1 MSRIYLDYQA
11 TTPLDPQVW
20 AAMKPFFLQQFG
32 NPGSIDTERGQ
43 AAAQMVETARGQLA
57 GAIGALPRDVIFTS
71 GATEAN
77 NLALKGAMVLQV
89 KKGRPRILTFASE
102 HKCVLAATQACAEF
116 GAEPEVLPVQPDGL
130 IDLDNLAHKLDQ
142 RVGMISAMAV
152 HNEIGVIQN
161 FVALGDLAQRH
172 GALFHCDMAQAL
184 GKIPI
189 DLGRLPI
196 ALASFSAH
204 KAYGP
209 MGIGALYIRRR
220 PKAHVAPQV
229 HGGGQERGVRS
240 GTLPLPLIVGFGA
253 AAAQVSACLES
264 DLTRAWELR
273 EKLMTLVDHLPQVHV
288 NGHRMQRV
296 PSNFNLRF
304 DGLSQAEVRAGLA
317 EFEFSRG
324 SACSAADLGPSATL
338 TALGL
343 NEVQADSAVR
353 LSLGRFTTAEDID
366 ALCAALARIGKTEV
380 AGTAPRLA
388 VPGDHGHQA

>member
-20 AAMKPFFLQQFG
+20 AAMVPFFQQQFG

-43 AAAQMVETARGQLA
+43 AAAQAVETARAHLA
-57 GAIGALPRDVIFTS
+57 AAIGASPRDIVFTS

-77 NLALKGAMVLQV
+77 NLALKGAMALQV

-130 IDLDNLAHKLDQ
+130 IDLDDLAQRLDP
-142 RVGMISAMAV
+142 RVGVISAMAV

-161 FVALGDLAQRH
+161 LAALGDLAQRH

-189 DLGRLPI
+189 DVGRLPI

-220 PKAHVAPQV
+220 PKAHVAPQL

-253 AAAQVSACLES
+253 AAAQVTACLER
-264 DLTRAWELR
+264 DLTQAWDLR
-273 EKLMTLVDHLPQVHV
+273 EKILATVDRLPRVHV
-288 NGHRMQRV
+288 NGHRVQRV
-296 PSNFNLRF
+296 PGNLNLRF
-304 DGLSQAEVRAGLA
+304 DGLDQAEIRAGLA
-317 EFEFSRG
+317 GFEFSRG
-324 SACSAADLGPSATL
+324 SACSAADLAPSATL

-343 NEVQADSAVR
+343 DAAQASSAIR
-353 LSLGRFTTAEDID
+353 LSLGRFTTSQEID
-366 ALCAALARIGKTEV
+366 ALCAALARVGR
-380 AGTAPRLA
+380 PR
-388 VPGDHGHQA
+388 G